1 MSKCIIC
8 GKEVDKTYGNSNLM
22 GVYCRSCAIENH
34 YTNEQLIEDLQSKLA
49 EKEKTI
55 INITED
61 SKASKELL
69 KKQLAEK
76 DKELEKIKSYNVA
89 LFASLYQILEKEDSE
104 NVSSRIDQL
113 TAQNNS
119 YTSDLYKCN
128 KWYDRLDKS
137 LQLACEYMCKY
148 DVPCPNN
155 KCEQKQCL
163 EDKKF
168 CYYVYFKFKA
178 MEELDNE

>member
-1 MSKCIIC
+1 MSK
-8 GKEVDKTYGNSNLM
+8 
-22 GVYCRSCAIENH
+22 
-34 YTNEQLIEDLQSKLA
+34 EQELEKMLKLYSKKDLWNRIQEKQAMIYDLETKLA
-49 EKEKTI
+49 EKDNTI
-55 INITED
+55 STLIED
-61 SKASKELL
+61 NEASKELL

-76 DKELEKIKSYNVA
+76 DKELEKIKSYNIA

-137 LQLACEYMCKY
+137 LQLSCEYMCKY
-148 DVPCPNN
+148 DIPCPYN
-155 KCEQKQCL
+155 KCVHKQCL
-163 EDKKF
+163 EDKSF
-168 CYYVYFKFKA
+168 CYYTYFKFKA
-178 MEELDNE
+178 MEE

>member
-1 MSKCIIC
+1 MSKEQEL
-8 GKEVDKTYGNSNLM
+8 KEMLKLYSKQDLWNRIQEKQAMIYDLETKLTEKDNTIFTLI
-22 GVYCRSCAIENH
+22 AD
-34 YTNEQLIEDLQSKLA
+34 NE
-49 EKEKTI
+49 
-55 INITED
+55 
-61 SKASKELL
+61 ASKELL

-76 DKELEKIKSYNVA
+76 DKELEKIKSYNIA

-163 EDKKF
+163 EDKSF
-168 CYYVYFKFKA
+168 CYYTYFKFKA
-178 MEELDNE
+178 IEELENE